1 MTYTFNFLFW
11 VLDAIK
17 NFSSKRSK
25 LNNII
30 FSREVKCMIMLLFKI
45 IWFET
50 STAAAKMYLL
60 GTTPKLTLHYITIH
74 AMFAQVLIRPGV
86 LLMPIKNC
94 QEKQTPCTQSSCA
107 TIDDIFRPLAFMLL
121 S

>member
-86 LLMPIKNC
+86 LTDAY
-94 QEKQTPCTQSSCA
+94 QELSRKTNTLH
-107 TIDDIFRPLAFMLL
+107 TIILCND
-121 S
+121 